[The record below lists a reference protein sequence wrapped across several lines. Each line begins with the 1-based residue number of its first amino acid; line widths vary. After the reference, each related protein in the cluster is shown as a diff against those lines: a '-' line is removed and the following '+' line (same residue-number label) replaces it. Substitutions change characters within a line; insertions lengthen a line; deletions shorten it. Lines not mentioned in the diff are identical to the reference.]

1 MPIEKAPF
9 VRTKLDEELTQRDDT
24 FTIRLNSRERELL
37 EFIKRDFDIK
47 SDGQAL
53 KESAWV
59 GLNVLHGVFGASLTK
74 YLFKKER
81 SRLSDYEDIWK
92 RYK

>member
-9 VRTKLDEELTQRDDT
+9 VRSKLDEELTQRDDT
-24 FTIRLNSRERELL
+24 FTIRLNARERELL
-37 EFIKRDFDIK
+37 TIIKRDLDIK

-53 KESAWV
+53 KEAAWI
-59 GLNVLHGVFGASLTK
+59 GINVLHGLFGAKLLK

-81 SRLSDYEDIWK
+81 SRLSDYEDIM
-92 RYK
+92 RLYR